1 MSYLLCLSKEAK
13 RVFVVAFCKCK
24 YKYIYLL
31 FASANFLVDFFI
43 ARFIFKF
50 ALVISKRNGC

>member
-1 MSYLLCLSKEAK
+1 MSYLLCWYKETKFIFA
-13 RVFVVAFCKCK
+13 VAFYKCK

-43 ARFIFKF
+43 ASFIFKF
-50 ALVISKRNGC
+50 ALVISKRNDC